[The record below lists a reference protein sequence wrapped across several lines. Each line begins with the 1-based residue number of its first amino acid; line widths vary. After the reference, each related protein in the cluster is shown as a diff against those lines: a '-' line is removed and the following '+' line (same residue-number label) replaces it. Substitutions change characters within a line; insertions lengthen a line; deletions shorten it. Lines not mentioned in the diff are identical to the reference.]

1 MTLEKAT
8 ASIVPLVSGIIDYVV
23 LVKQYCNRYS
33 PILTRDESAPIYL
46 YSMQTE
52 FFSSLNKALRDQ
64 KRHLLKPWFPY
75 LKLFL
80 NARERLPFY
89 YDTVWRGVSGD
100 FDASCLHNDLQTW
113 WSVNSCSKAFNVI
126 EAFVGG
132 KGVVFA
138 IKVSHG
144 KDISASMAMKDEQ
157 EVILKPGMG
166 ATVFMKNKPL
176 DFDSPH
182 VGKTGVKLTVYRDFT
197 AGPELEGE
205 LLTKTS
211 ERIVKKITLEALTNI
226 TGHSRRY
233 MQTMPN
239 STQDS
244 AMMVCY
250 RESLSNLEKFHG
262 DEEQKILNFINNIE
276 RIGKMIS
283 APDEILLCMCTAK
296 LDGEAKRWYEDN
308 MSLTHWE
315 NLKSSL
321 LERFT
326 TSDSSS
332 KIFEQLKERKQK
344 LDETITSYYDA
355 VIKLCREYD
364 STMSQKMMISW
375 LQNGIK
381 DSLKTHIKRQMK
393 LLPESAR
400 TTQAFLKIAKDEQEL
415 QEENS
420 TEQESSQPYLPFIT
434 NTISKTP
441 QKIQS
446 NSDRTTTSQYLPS
459 RQATYEH
466 TKQNSPSSTNY
477 NSTRSK
483 SDGCDFY
490 SQQRSNPRQ
499 QESRHTVTY
508 NKRREQQQQP
518 NRQPSHPS
526 TQSDTQQR
534 PLNNKQH
541 EAIIDTGSAGTII
554 NHQLLKKI
562 YHKNF
567 IYKNKLHKS
576 ANCSSINIIGE
587 IELEI
592 KIQGHKT
599 YILADVATNLI
610 TDLLLGND
618 WIYPNNVMIDSPQQH
633 IFLMNENRKVIVSTP
648 FVKPKQLR
656 LPVLLTEEITLPPKS
671 EKCINIKIL
680 SSMNQTPEALFE
692 PTRHL
697 HSKAIFLINALV
709 KVEENRSR
717 IMIINANDRQKT
729 LSKNTTLGHISY
741 RSEANN
747 YLILPEVSQGNNK
760 RLMSTKIFS
769 RKRDSH
775 LPDRSCVLTT
785 HRKVPSVGLA
795 CRMNNHD
802 VEQLQCYV
810 CQEQFLSRN
819 DLQQHLRQKC
829 YPSEIRTQI
838 EQITQHIEDAEQ
850 REKLQQILWKHGKLF
865 DLRQPSII
873 KATIHHAIETG
884 AHPPIYTSPYRVS
897 YKDEQIQREEIDKLF
912 KQGVIEESTSPW
924 SSPIVLVRKKDGSV
938 RFCIGYFQVG
948 LDPKDRPKTAFST
961 RDQHYQFTVLPQ
973 GVTNGPPAF
982 QRIVSQILG
991 PTRWKYSLAYLD
1003 DVIIYSTTFK
1013 EHLIHLND
1021 ILNRL
1026 NYANFRL
1033 NVTKCQIA
1041 RTSIDYLG
1049 HHIEHRSIRPNADN
1063 IRALLETQQPTSAKE
1078 AFRFVKAAEYYRKF
1092 IPGFSTITQPLHQYA
1107 PTTKE
1112 QRTKKSQATPITLSD
1127 DAIDAFNKLKRILTN
1142 DLVLRIPDQNL
1153 PFKIQTDASKIGVGA
1168 VLVQTHPNG
1177 DLPVAYLSKKFTT
1190 TQMNWP
1196 ATEQE
1201 CYAIIYAIEKWHK
1214 YLDGQSFSIETDH
1227 KPLLPLN
1234 SKQQLNSKCKHN
1246 IVADYLSRS
1255 PVDDGSNDE
1264 DDYTPTRSAST
1275 QTDDYMKTK
1284 IVAPVI
1290 TRNYAKQQVA
1300 ERSDLHSVDRTCEM
1314 DTRKRNVDIE
1324 VVQSCDTHYNQCH
1337 TPVVTNEMQ
1346 QIIPFTWEQLKEA
1359 QHQDEEIKNIINNI
1373 QNHKKYFIKDSML
1386 MKKACPP
1393 AQVIP
1398 KGRIRSDIMK
1408 IYHDTPANGAHFG
1421 RDRTINKIQQRYFW
1435 AGMISDIRNFTSN
1448 VHRHR
1453 KSIHWALD

>member
-1 MTLEKAT
+1 M
-8 ASIVPLVSGIIDYVV
+8 SSGF
-23 LVKQYCNRYS
+23 L
-33 PILTRDESAPIYL
+33 LAETRD
-46 YSMQTE
+46 
-52 FFSSLNKALRDQ
+52 
-64 KRHLLKPWFPY
+64 
-75 LKLFL
+75 
-80 NARERLPFY
+80 
-89 YDTVWRGVSGD
+89 G
-100 FDASCLHNDLQTW
+100 
-113 WSVNSCSKAFNVI
+113 
-126 EAFVGG
+126 
-132 KGVVFA
+132 
-138 IKVSHG
+138 
-144 KDISASMAMKDEQ
+144 
-157 EVILKPGMG
+157 
-166 ATVFMKNKPL
+166 
-176 DFDSPH
+176 
-182 VGKTGVKLTVYRDFT
+182 
-197 AGPELEGE
+197 
-205 LLTKTS
+205 
-211 ERIVKKITLEALTNI
+211 
-226 TGHSRRY
+226 GHS
-233 MQTMPN
+233 
-239 STQDS
+239 
-244 AMMVCY
+244 
-250 RESLSNLEKFHG
+250 SN
-262 DEEQKILNFINNIE
+262 
-276 RIGKMIS
+276 
-283 APDEILLCMCTAK
+283 
-296 LDGEAKRWYEDN
+296 
-308 MSLTHWE
+308 
-315 NLKSSL
+315 
-321 LERFT
+321 
-326 TSDSSS
+326 
-332 KIFEQLKERKQK
+332 KQ
-344 LDETITSYYDA
+344 
-355 VIKLCREYD
+355 
-364 STMSQKMMISW
+364 
-375 LQNGIK
+375 N
-381 DSLKTHIKRQMK
+381 
-393 LLPESAR
+393 
-400 TTQAFLKIAKDEQEL
+400 
-415 QEENS
+415 
-420 TEQESSQPYLPFIT
+420 
-434 NTISKTP
+434 
-441 QKIQS
+441 
-446 NSDRTTTSQYLPS
+446 PS
-459 RQATYEH
+459 RINYT
-466 TKQNSPSSTNY
+466 SSTL
-477 NSTRSK
+477 STPV
-483 SDGCDFY
+483 Y
-490 SQQRSNPRQ
+490 INVQ
-499 QESRHTVTY
+499 V
-508 NKRREQQQQP
+508 
-518 NRQPSHPS
+518 
-526 TQSDTQQR
+526 
-534 PLNNKQH
+534 NNKQH
-541 EAIIDTGSAGTII
+541 EAIIDTGSAVTII
-554 NHQLLKKI
+554 NHKLLKKI
-562 YHKNF
+562 YYKNF
-567 IYKNKLHKS
+567 IYKSKLHKS

-618 WIYPNNVMIDSPQQH
+618 WIYPNNVIIDSPQQH
-633 IFLMNENRKVIVSTP
+633 IFLMNENRKIIVSTP

-680 SSMNQTPEALFE
+680 SSMNKTSEALFE

-697 HSKAIFLINALV
+697 HSKAIFLINALI
-709 KVEENRSR
+709 KVEGNRSR

-747 YLILPEVSQGNNK
+747 YLILPEVSQDNNK

-802 VEQLQCYV
+802 EEQLQCY
-810 CQEQFLSRN
+810 
-819 DLQQHLRQKC
+819 
-829 YPSEIRTQI
+829 
-838 EQITQHIEDAEQ
+838 
-850 REKLQQILWKHGKLF
+850 ILWKHGKLF

-873 KATIHHAIETG
+873 KATIHHAIETD

-938 RFCIGYFQVG
+938 RFCIDFRKLNNITTKDAFPMPRIDDIFDHLSQAEYYTTIDFKSGYFQVG

-1049 HHIEHRSIRPNADN
+1049 HHIHHRSIRPNADN

-1112 QRTKKSQATPITLSD
+1112 QRTKKPQATPITLSD

-1168 VLVQTHPNG
+1168 VLMQTHPNG

-1234 SKQQLNSKCKHN
+1234 SKQQLNSKCERWRLKLQQYRFTIKYIKGKHN
-1246 IVADYLSRS
+1246 TVADYLSRS

-1314 DTRKRNVDIE
+1314 DTRKRNVDME
-1324 VVQSCDTHYNQCH
+1324 VVQSWGTQYNQCH

-1359 QHQDEEIKNIINNI
+1359 QYQDEEIKNIINNI